1 MSNPY
6 MVQIPFCNTGNK
18 NAIQLTQQAGQDP
31 EDATYQE
38 GFPPVTM
45 LNEDAGGLPPK
56 GLDFN
61 GIFYELSSPIAHYCR
76 GDRIQYD
83 ANYAAAIGGYAKG
96 WVVASNDYQKDYIS
110 LVDNNLADPNGTNTT
125 WAVYAGQGSVPT
137 ATSTTTGT
145 VKLVNSLSSTATDA
159 ALTANM
165 GNTLNDILE
174 IIAYSPI
181 PFYGNSAPQGFIP
194 MSGQSITSAQYP
206 KLFSRYGSTLPNLND
221 GSFIRGIGG
230 DAAALGVKQ
239 GDAIRNITGSLTNVM
254 AEGSVASGA
263 FSYSRTGSATTGT
276 GDTDDRG
283 MVGFDASRVVPTAS
297 ETRPKNIAFLYIV
310 KAG

>member
-6 MVQIPFCNTGNK
+6 MVKIPFCNTGNK

-31 EDATYQE
+31 EDATYQD

-83 ANYAAAIGGYAKG
+83 ANYATAIGGYAKG

-125 WAVYAGQGSVPT
+125 WAVYAGQGSVPV

-145 VKLVNSLSSTATDA
+145 VKLVNSLASTATDA
-159 ALTANM
+159 ALTAAQ
-165 GNTLNDILE
+165 GKTLQDSKLDI
-174 IIAYSPI
+174 S
-181 PFYGNSAPQGFIP
+181 
-194 MSGQSITSAQYP
+194 
-206 KLFSRYGSTLPNLND
+206 K
-221 GSFIRGIGG
+221 
-230 DAAALGVKQ
+230 ALGVDQ
-239 GDAIRNITGSLTNVM
+239 TWQNVTGSRTWGATYTNNTGKPIVV
-254 AEGSVASGA
+254 SVTADGGTNC
-263 FSYSRTGSATTGT
+263 YVKVLTGT
-276 GDTDDRG
+276 LVLAHSRDTYSSG
-283 MVGFDASRVVPTAS
+283 GPSVCATVIIPHGTSYRVEYSGNSITWA
-297 ETRPKNIAFLYIV
+297 ELR
-310 KAG
+310 

>member
-6 MVQIPFCNTGNK
+6 MVQIPFCNMGNK

-31 EDATYQE
+31 EDATYQI
-38 GFPPVTM
+38 GFPPATM

-76 GDRIQYD
+76 GDRIQFD
-83 ANYAAAIGGYAKG
+83 ATYASAIGGYAKG

-145 VKLVNSLSSTATDA
+145 VKLVNSLASTATDA
-159 ALTANM
+159 ALTAAQGQKLQDEKVAKTDIVNNLNSIDTQKPLSAAQGKALNDKM
-165 GNTLNDILE
+165 FGVGQTWQNLTASRDSGVTYTNNTGRPIKVKVSSNYTSSSNTLFLYVNEVEVQQIRQDADGSVNAWADLDVPAGNTYRI
-174 IIAYSPI
+174 
-181 PFYGNSAPQGFIP
+181 NSSNGF
-194 MSGQSITSAQYP
+194 S
-206 KLFSRYGSTLPNLND
+206 NW
-221 GSFIRGIGG
+221 
-230 DAAALGVKQ
+230 
-239 GDAIRNITGSLTNVM
+239 
-254 AEGSVASGA
+254 
-263 FSYSRTGSATTGT
+263 
-276 GDTDDRG
+276 
-283 MVGFDASRVVPTAS
+283 S
-297 ETRPKNIAFLYIV
+297 ELR
-310 KAG
+310 

>member
-6 MVQIPFCNTGNK
+6 MVKIPFCNTGNK

-45 LNEDAGGLPPK
+45 INEDAGGLPPK

-76 GDRIQYD
+76 GDRIQFD
-83 ANYAAAIGGYAKG
+83 ATYATAIGGYAKG

-125 WAVYAGQGSVPT
+125 WAVYAGQGSVPV

-145 VKLVNSLSSTATDA
+145 VKLVNSLLSPATDA
-159 ALTANM
+159 ALTAAQ
-165 GNTLNDILE
+165 GKALQDSKLNI
-174 IIAYSPI
+174 S
-181 PFYGNSAPQGFIP
+181 N
-194 MSGQSITSAQYP
+194 
-206 KLFSRYGSTLPNLND
+206 
-221 GSFIRGIGG
+221 
-230 DAAALGVKQ
+230 ALGVDQTWQDLTSSRSSGVTYSNTTTKPIQ
-239 GDAIRNITGSLTNVM
+239 IAVTIMDDGSSGSQPVTIIISGISTSIRNLTQDTV
-254 AEGSVASGA
+254 
-263 FSYSRTGSATTGT
+263 FSYIIPVGGTYRFDITTNT
-276 GDTDDRG
+276 IHKWMELR
-283 MVGFDASRVVPTAS
+283 
-297 ETRPKNIAFLYIV
+297 
-310 KAG
+310 

>member
-76 GDRIQYD
+76 GDRIQFD
-83 ANYAAAIGGYAKG
+83 AAYATAIGGYAKG

-159 ALTANM
+159 ALTAAQGKALSDIFDKFSFTANASGELKIPV
-165 GNTLNDILE
+165 GNQVF
-174 IIAYSPI
+174 IAKWGIVAASTVGNLATNVVATTFPTSFPNSCLLVQVSAI
-181 PFYGNSAPQGFIP
+181 KTEGGCQYGTSDTTRTGFNTNYANL
-194 MSGQSITSAQYP
+194 S
-206 KLFSRYGSTLPNLND
+206 GSTKTLQANW
-221 GSFIRGIGG
+221 FAIG
-230 DAAALGVKQ
+230 
-239 GDAIRNITGSLTNVM
+239 
-254 AEGSVASGA
+254 
-263 FSYSRTGSATTGT
+263 Y
-276 GDTDDRG
+276 
-283 MVGFDASRVVPTAS
+283 
-297 ETRPKNIAFLYIV
+297 
-310 KAG
+310 

>member
-145 VKLVNSLSSTATDA
+145 VKLVNSLVSTATDA
-159 ALTANM
+159 ALTAM
-165 GNTLNDILE
+165 QGKVLGDILSKFLLVPSTNGRME
-174 IIAYSPI
+174 I
-181 PFYGNSAPQGFIP
+181 PFGDRTFMLQWGLTGMIPPNTQTTINFSKAFTAPVLNLQATHTTVNDRAPIVKNGTTTGFI
-194 MSGQSITSAQYP
+194 AQNYDTVETVQYYW
-206 KLFSRYGSTLPNLND
+206 FA
-221 GSFIRGIGG
+221 IG
-230 DAAALGVKQ
+230 
-239 GDAIRNITGSLTNVM
+239 
-254 AEGSVASGA
+254 
-263 FSYSRTGSATTGT
+263 Y
-276 GDTDDRG
+276 
-283 MVGFDASRVVPTAS
+283 
-297 ETRPKNIAFLYIV
+297 
-310 KAG
+310 

>member
-76 GDRIQYD
+76 GDRIQFD
-83 ANYAAAIGGYAKG
+83 ATYAAAIGGYAKG

-159 ALTANM
+159 ALTAAQGRILKEIFDKFDISPAQRYVKIPIGSQLFIIQWGDGVMLGAPASSSANVVFPVQFPNACFHVGITVQM
-165 GNTLNDILE
+165 AATDQLGYSNRTNTGFTINKGN
-174 IIAYSPI
+174 
-181 PFYGNSAPQGFIP
+181 
-194 MSGQSITSAQYP
+194 
-206 KLFSRYGSTLPNLND
+206 ND
-221 GSFIRGIGG
+221 GTAR
-230 DAAALGVKQ
+230 
-239 GDAIRNITGSLTNVM
+239 
-254 AEGSVASGA
+254 VASW
-263 FSYSRTGSATTGT
+263 
-276 GDTDDRG
+276 
-283 MVGFDASRVVPTAS
+283 
-297 ETRPKNIAFLYIV
+297 IAIGY
-310 KAG
+310 

>member
-6 MVQIPFCNTGNK
+6 MVKIPFCNTGNK

-76 GDRIQYD
+76 GDRIQFD
-83 ANYAAAIGGYAKG
+83 ATYAAAIGGYAKG

-145 VKLVNSLSSTATDA
+145 VKLVNSLASTATDA
-159 ALTANM
+159 ALTAAQ
-165 GNTLNDILE
+165 GKALNDKMLGVNQTWQDMTGVRSNGVTYTNNTGKPIQLY
-174 IIAYSPI
+174 AYQSPSGSAMTI
-181 PFYGNSAPQGFIP
+181 SGVTFPIHGNSMVCVVIP
-194 MSGQSITSAQYP
+194 DGATYSIAGQTS
-206 KLFSRYGSTLPNLND
+206 KWLELR
-221 GSFIRGIGG
+221 
-230 DAAALGVKQ
+230 
-239 GDAIRNITGSLTNVM
+239 
-254 AEGSVASGA
+254 
-263 FSYSRTGSATTGT
+263 
-276 GDTDDRG
+276 
-283 MVGFDASRVVPTAS
+283 
-297 ETRPKNIAFLYIV
+297 
-310 KAG
+310 

>member
-6 MVQIPFCNTGNK
+6 MVKIPFCNTGNK

-76 GDRIQYD
+76 GDRIQFD
-83 ANYAAAIGGYAKG
+83 ATYAAAIGGYAKG

-145 VKLVNSLSSTATDA
+145 VKLVNSLSSAATDA
-159 ALTANM
+159 ALTAAQ
-165 GNTLNDILE
+165 GKVLSDILD

-181 PFYGNSAPQGFIP
+181 PYFGNSAPSGFLA
-194 MSGQSITSAQYP
+194 MDGQAITSAQYP
-206 KLFSRYGSTLPNLND
+206 KLFSRYGSSLPDLR
-221 GSFIRGIGG
+221 GCFIRGLGG
-230 DAAALGVKQ
+230 NSAALGVIQ
-239 GDAIRNITGSLTNVM
+239 GDAIRNITGSIIMDNEPVET
-254 AEGSVASGA
+254 ATGA
-263 FSYSRTGSATTGT
+263 FYDGGVATGRGSQNDTSAKKL
-276 GDTDDRG
+276 
-283 MVGFDASRVVPTAS
+283 MFDASRVVPTAS
-297 ETRPKNIAFLYIV
+297 ENRPKNISFLYIV

>member
-6 MVQIPFCNTGNK
+6 MIKIPFCNTGNK
-18 NAIQLTQQAGQDP
+18 NTIQLTHQAGQDP

-76 GDRIQYD
+76 GDRIQFD
-83 ANYAAAIGGYAKG
+83 ATYAAAIGGYAKG
-96 WVVASNDYQKDYIS
+96 WIVASNDYQKDYIS

-145 VKLVNSLSSTATDA
+145 VKLVNNLISNATDA
-159 ALTANM
+159 ALTAAQ
-165 GNTLNDILE
+165 GKVLNDAKL
-174 IIAYSPI
+174 
-181 PFYGNSAPQGFIP
+181 N
-194 MSGQSITSAQYP
+194 TSQ
-206 KLFSRYGSTLPNLND
+206 
-221 GSFIRGIGG
+221 
-230 DAAALGVKQ
+230 ALGVGQ
-239 GDAIRNITGSLTNVM
+239 SWQNLT
-254 AEGSVASGA
+254 
-263 FSYSRTGSATTGT
+263 
-276 GDTDDRG
+276 
-283 MVGFDASRVVPTAS
+283 ASRSSGTTYTNSTLKPIYVWLSIYDTNGSGFSVVINGVTIISSTWDLP
-297 ETRPKNIAFLYIV
+297 PNGYYPFNFIV
-310 KAG
+310 PAGHTYRVTWAGGNSQLLSWAELR

>member
-6 MVQIPFCNTGNK
+6 MVKIPFCNTGNK
-18 NAIQLTQQAGQDP
+18 NTIQLTQQAGQDP

-76 GDRIQYD
+76 GDRIQFD
-83 ANYAAAIGGYAKG
+83 ATYAAAIGGYAKG

-145 VKLVNSLSSTATDA
+145 VKIVNSLASAATDA
-159 ALTANM
+159 ALTAAQ
-165 GNTLNDILE
+165 GKALNDQAFGVGQTWQNLTSSRAANVTYTNNTTKSIE
-174 IIAYSPI
+174 VSIVVSDSGSIA
-181 PFYGNSAPQGFIP
+181 
-194 MSGQSITSAQYP
+194 
-206 KLFSRYGSTLPNLND
+206 D
-221 GSFIRGIGG
+221 
-230 DAAALGVKQ
+230 
-239 GDAIRNITGSLTNVM
+239 LTFQV
-254 AEGSVASGA
+254 
-263 FSYSRTGSATTGT
+263 GSAFPVIMSDLGGGTVAKQQISVTVPAGQTYRLNTTNPLT
-276 GDTDDRG
+276 HWAELR
-283 MVGFDASRVVPTAS
+283 
-297 ETRPKNIAFLYIV
+297 
-310 KAG
+310 

>member
-1 MSNPY
+1 
-6 MVQIPFCNTGNK
+6 MVKIPFCNTGNK
-18 NAIQLTQQAGQDP
+18 NTIQLTQQAGQDP

-76 GDRIQYD
+76 GDRIQFD
-83 ANYAAAIGGYAKG
+83 ATYAVAIGGYAKG

-145 VKLVNSLSSTATDA
+145 VKLVNSLASTATDA
-159 ALTANM
+159 ALTAAQ
-165 GNTLNDILE
+165 GKALNDKMIG
-174 IIAYSPI
+174 IDQTWQ
-181 PFYGNSAPQGFIP
+181 NV
-194 MSGQSITSAQYP
+194 TS
-206 KLFSRYGSTLPNLND
+206 SRVGGSTYTNNTGKPITVIVSIRDANVFSGVLVRVGGVTIIDVDDVGAQGTTPYTFIVPNN
-221 GSFIRGIGG
+221 
-230 DAAALGVKQ
+230 
-239 GDAIRNITGSLTNVM
+239 T
-254 AEGSVASGA
+254 
-263 FSYSRTGSATTGT
+263 SYSVTINANTIRHW
-276 GDTDDRG
+276 
-283 MVGFDASRVVPTAS
+283 S
-297 ETRPKNIAFLYIV
+297 ELR
-310 KAG
+310 

>member
-6 MVQIPFCNTGNK
+6 MVKIPFCNTGNK

-76 GDRIQYD
+76 GDRIQFD
-83 ANYAAAIGGYAKG
+83 ATYAAAIGGYAKG

-110 LVDNNLADPNGTNTT
+110 LVNNNLADPNGTNTT

-145 VKLVNSLSSTATDA
+145 VKLVNSLASTATDA
-159 ALTANM
+159 ALTAAQ
-165 GNTLNDILE
+165 GKALNDKMLG
-174 IIAYSPI
+174 ADQTWQ
-181 PFYGNSAPQGFIP
+181 NV
-194 MSGQSITSAQYP
+194 TSA
-206 KLFSRYGSTLPNLND
+206 RVIGSTYTNNTVKPIMVSISCKDTND
-221 GSFIRGIGG
+221 QSPTVSIVVGGVTILSNRYDSGNGFGSFSHSFIVPSGSSYGISC
-230 DAAALGVKQ
+230 
-239 GDAIRNITGSLTNVM
+239 NISILFTW
-254 AEGSVASGA
+254 AEL
-263 FSYSRTGSATTGT
+263 R
-276 GDTDDRG
+276 
-283 MVGFDASRVVPTAS
+283 
-297 ETRPKNIAFLYIV
+297 
-310 KAG
+310 

>member
-76 GDRIQYD
+76 GDRIQFD
-83 ANYAAAIGGYAKG
+83 ATYAAAIGGYAKG

-145 VKLVNSLSSTATDA
+145 VKLVNSLASTATDA
-159 ALTANM
+159 ALTAAQ
-165 GNTLNDILE
+165 GKALNDKMFGVDQTWRDMTGVRSNGATYTNNTGKPIQ
-174 IIAYSPI
+174 IYAYQTPSGTTMTISGVTFPVH
-181 PFYGNSAPQGFIP
+181 GNSMICVVIP
-194 MSGQSITSAQYP
+194 DGATYSIAGQTS
-206 KLFSRYGSTLPNLND
+206 KWLELR
-221 GSFIRGIGG
+221 
-230 DAAALGVKQ
+230 
-239 GDAIRNITGSLTNVM
+239 
-254 AEGSVASGA
+254 
-263 FSYSRTGSATTGT
+263 
-276 GDTDDRG
+276 
-283 MVGFDASRVVPTAS
+283 
-297 ETRPKNIAFLYIV
+297 
-310 KAG
+310 

>member
-76 GDRIQYD
+76 GDRIQFD
-83 ANYAAAIGGYAKG
+83 ADYAAAIGGYAKG
-96 WVVASNDYQKDYIS
+96 WIVASNDYQKDYIS

-159 ALTANM
+159 ALTAAQ
-165 GNTLNDILE
+165 GRVLSDSLDLKLNTNQALGLSQSWINVLNQRQSGVQYTNTTGKPIQLY
-174 IIAYSPI
+174 IATGTAGSRI
-181 PFYGNSAPQGFIP
+181 QIGGSSMFTHGNSLVQPIIP
-194 MSGQSITSAQYP
+194 
-206 KLFSRYGSTLPNLND
+206 N
-221 GSFIRGIGG
+221 GISYTY
-230 DAAALGVKQ
+230 
-239 GDAIRNITGSLTNVM
+239 N
-254 AEGSVASGA
+254 GA
-263 FSYSRTGSATTGT
+263 FSEWWELR
-276 GDTDDRG
+276 
-283 MVGFDASRVVPTAS
+283 
-297 ETRPKNIAFLYIV
+297 
-310 KAG
+310 

>member
-18 NAIQLTQQAGQDP
+18 NAIQLTQQVGQDP

-76 GDRIQYD
+76 GDRIQFD
-83 ANYAAAIGGYAKG
+83 ATYASAIGGYAKG
-96 WVVASNDYQKDYIS
+96 WIVASNDYQKDYIS

-145 VKLVNSLSSTATDA
+145 VKLVNSLASMATDA
-159 ALTANM
+159 ALTAAQ
-165 GNTLNDILE
+165 GRLLNDKFNFQNLKSPNGYISLGDSGLIL
-174 IIAYSPI
+174 
-181 PFYGNSAPQGFIP
+181 QW
-194 MSGQSITSAQYP
+194 
-206 KLFSRYGSTLPNLND
+206 
-221 GSFIRGIGG
+221 GIGTG
-230 DAAALGVKQ
+230 GNNYQVNFPTEFPNACLNVSINDRDGQNSHGYNYATMTRFKF
-239 GDAIRNITGSLTNVM
+239 NI
-254 AEGSVASGA
+254 
-263 FSYSRTGSATTGT
+263 YTTGT
-276 GDTDDRG
+276 LSFSWFAIG
-283 MVGFDASRVVPTAS
+283 
-297 ETRPKNIAFLYIV
+297 Y
-310 KAG
+310 

>member
-6 MVQIPFCNTGNK
+6 MVKIPFCNTGNK

-76 GDRIQYD
+76 GDRIQFD
-83 ANYAAAIGGYAKG
+83 ATYAAAIGGYAKG

-110 LVDNNLADPNGTNTT
+110 LVDNNLSDPNGTNTT

-145 VKLVNSLSSTATDA
+145 VKIVNSLASAATDA
-159 ALTANM
+159 ALTAMQGKALNDQAFGVGQTRQNLTGVRQKGVTYKNTTTKPREVM
-165 GNTLNDILE
+165 ITVSGGVSSSGNTLVV
-174 IIAYSPI
+174 
-181 PFYGNSAPQGFIP
+181 GGVV
-194 MSGQSITSAQYP
+194 MSEFDVHTSMTAIFCFTVQPNEEY
-206 KLFSRYGSTLPNLND
+206 RINVTSTVKHW
-221 GSFIRGIGG
+221 SE
-230 DAAALGVKQ
+230 LG
-239 GDAIRNITGSLTNVM
+239 
-254 AEGSVASGA
+254 
-263 FSYSRTGSATTGT
+263 
-276 GDTDDRG
+276 
-283 MVGFDASRVVPTAS
+283 
-297 ETRPKNIAFLYIV
+297 
-310 KAG
+310 